1 MLCRTVRN
9 SFQPTGMEDL
19 MLGGNP
25 VHTGV
30 NVGFVLTLMAF
41 PLLFLNLI
49 ENGILPISSH
59 DSGSNLNSSFEPFLM
74 GKIKMKLNK
83 PRE

>member
-1 MLCRTVRN
+1 M
-9 SFQPTGMEDL
+9 
-19 MLGGNP
+19 
-25 VHTGV
+25 
-30 NVGFVLTLMAF
+30 GFVLTLMAF